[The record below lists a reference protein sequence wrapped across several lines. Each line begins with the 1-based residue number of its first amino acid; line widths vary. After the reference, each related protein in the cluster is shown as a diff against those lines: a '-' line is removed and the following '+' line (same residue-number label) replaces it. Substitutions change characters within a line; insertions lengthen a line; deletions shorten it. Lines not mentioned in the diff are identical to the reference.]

1 MSAFIK
7 HVRLNLMTKFYT
19 NVSLFKN
26 EVFLRGYE
34 DGRRIQHSIPYQ
46 PYIFEPNKVYKER
59 NVDTPY
65 RTLKGEPVYKR
76 EFDSI
81 FDARD
86 YIKRYKEITNKTLY
100 GLTNFTYTFIRDHYA
115 GDVDYDPKL
124 ISIVTIDI
132 EVSSEGG
139 FPDIATADKP
149 VTAITLGKNGQ
160 LVVLGLKDYKPKTD
174 NVTYLKCKNEEDLLD
189 KFLRIWQS
197 KQFAP
202 DVVTGWNVEMFDIPY
217 LVNRIRRQIGD
228 QSSRRLS
235 PWNILDTKQVE
246 IMGKEYTFYI
256 PLGINIL
263 DYLQVYK
270 KFSFSQQESYKLDH
284 IAKIEL
290 GEQKLDYSEYESL
303 HDLYERNFERFIDY
317 NIHDVVL
324 VERLEDKLKFLE
336 QIFAIAYDGKVN
348 FQDAFT
354 SVRMWDIIIHNYL
367 LDRGIVVPLKD
378 KGEKDESIV
387 GAYVKDPQV
396 GKHDWVVSFDLN
408 SLYPHL
414 IMQYNISPETLSGH
428 ISNISIENILNG
440 SLNDPGIRN
449 QLEAQNLTIAASG
462 CLFDRDYQ
470 GFLSALMEKM
480 YNDRV
485 KYKNQ
490 MLDAKKRYEKNK
502 VYEIEKEIARCHN
515 MQLAKKIQLNSA
527 YGALSNVYFRWF
539 DVNLAESITKS
550 GQLSIRWMENRI
562 NEWLNNKLDTKN
574 EDYVIACD
582 TDSMYLK
589 LGKLVEKE
597 CSDLKDDQQI
607 VDYIDNLCQTII
619 EPYID
624 KCYQELADYVH
635 AYDQKMKMKR
645 EAIANKGIWTAK
657 KRYILN
663 VYNLEGVAYAEPKL
677 KVQGIEAVRSST
689 PSACRE
695 YINHS
700 LKLIMNSTEAE
711 LIKFIE
717 QKRDKFKDL
726 PFEDVAFPRS
736 VRGLRKY
743 YDSNSVYTKGTP
755 IHVKGALL
763 YNHLVK
769 SKNLLKKY
777 QPIGEGEKIK
787 FSYLIEPNP
796 LLNTVISSP
805 GSLPREF
812 DLDEYID
819 YNMQFDKAFVEP
831 LKNILDVIGWETE
844 KRQTLEDFFQ

>member
-1 MSAFIK
+1 MSS
-7 HVRLNLMTKFYT
+7 FYT
-19 NVSLFKN
+19 NVCLYKN
-26 EVFLRGYE
+26 EVLLRGYE
-34 DGRRIQHSIPYQ
+34 DGRRVQQSIAYS
-46 PYIFEPNKVYKER
+46 PYIFEPNQVYKER
-59 NVDTPY
+59 GVESKY
-65 RTLKGEPVYKR
+65 RTLKGEPVYKM

-86 YIKRYKEITNKTLY
+86 YINKYRQIKNKPLF
-100 GLTNFTYTFIRDHYA
+100 GLTNFTYTFIRDHYS
-115 GDVDYDPKL
+115 GEIDYDPKQ
-124 ISIVTIDI
+124 ISVVTIDI

-139 FPDIATADKP
+139 FPDITTADKP

-160 LVVLGLKDYKPKTD
+160 LVVLGLKEYKSKQE
-174 NVTYLKCKNEEDLLD
+174 NVTYIKCKSEEDLLD
-189 KFLRIWQS
+189 KFLKIWQS

-217 LVNRIRRQIGD
+217 LVNRIRRQIGE
-228 QSSRRLS
+228 QSSKRLS

-270 KFSFSQQESYKLDH
+270 KFSFAQQESYKLDH
-284 IAKIEL
+284 IAKMEL
-290 GEQKLDYSEYESL
+290 GEQKLDYSEYDSL
-303 HDLYERNFERFIDY
+303 NDLYEKNFEKFIDY

-378 KGEKDESIV
+378 KGEKDDPIV

-414 IMQYNISPETLSGH
+414 IMQYNISPETFVSH
-428 ISNISIENILNG
+428 FSNISIESILNG

-470 GFLSALMEKM
+470 GFLPKLMEKM

-485 KYKNQ
+485 LYKNQ
-490 MLDAKKRYEKNK
+490 MIEAKKKYEKNK
-502 VYEIEKEIARCHN
+502 IYDLEKEIARCHN

-539 DVNLAESITKS
+539 DINLAESITKS
-550 GQLSIRWMENRI
+550 GQLSIRWMENKI
-562 NEWLNNKLDTKN
+562 NLWLNEKLGTKN

-589 LGKLVEKE
+589 LGKLVEQE
-597 CSDLKDDQQI
+597 CKGMETQQI
-607 VDYIDNLCQTII
+607 VEYLDSLCQTVI

-624 KCYQELADYVH
+624 KCYDELATYVN
-635 AYDQKMKMKR
+635 AFQQKMKMKR

-695 YINHS
+695 YINQS
-700 LKLIMNSTEAE
+700 LKLIMNSTEAD

-717 QKRDKFKDL
+717 QKRIEFKKL
-726 PFEDVAFPRS
+726 PFEEVAFPRS

-743 YDSNSVYTKGTP
+743 HSGETIYTKGTP

-763 YNHLVK
+763 YNYMLQLK
-769 SKNLLKKY
+769 KLGKKY
-777 QPIGEGEKIK
+777 QMIGEGEKIK
-787 FSYLIEPNP
+787 FCYLMEPNP
-796 LLNTVISSP
+796 IMNTVISST
-805 GSLPREF
+805 GDLPKEF
-812 DLDEYID
+812 DLDQYID
-819 YNMQFDKAFVEP
+819 YNMQFDKAYLDP
-831 LKNILDVIGWETE
+831 LKSILDVIGWETE
-844 KRQTLEDFFQ
+844 KRQTLEDFFT